1 VVQSFSG
8 FPYLVS
14 FFPFFFLSFFLLAK
28 GTWSVS
34 LRFREHVVGNDVITG
49 FSGHGN
55 TLT

>member
-1 VVQSFSG
+1 VQSFSG